1 LFWHNVFCKKRIN
14 YAEKLLPEGKL
25 ELDFEID
32 KITQSIECAKT
43 GESFE
48 TLGAVYLGRQR
59 MAIFEDKA
67 AILVNNYFPREE

>member
-1 LFWHNVFCKKRIN
+1 M
-14 YAEKLLPEGKL
+14 